1 MSKNAITDSNMDQ
14 SQQQL
19 SAIKSLQLQLK
30 EANELLEVKE
40 EELELLRKQQDKWRN
55 MKSQLDSKELY
66 EITQRQSID
75 EARQQAIGAQK
86 REQEMAAELEDTLSI
101 YGMYSQLQERF
112 QYTSIQLED
121 SLQLIE
127 TLKKENSRLTA
138 IAEKNGLLFSSIQI
152 LEEENMDLKNRL
164 LDLQSPDSV

>member
-1 MSKNAITDSNMDQ
+1 MSKNVFTDSNGDH

-55 MKSQLDSKELY
+55 MKSQLDSKALY

-101 YGMYSQLQERF
+101 YGMFSQLQERF

-121 SLQLIE
+121 CLQLVE
-127 TLKKENSRLTA
+127 TLKKENSRLAA
-138 IAEKNGLLFSSIQI
+138 IAEKNGLLFSSLQI